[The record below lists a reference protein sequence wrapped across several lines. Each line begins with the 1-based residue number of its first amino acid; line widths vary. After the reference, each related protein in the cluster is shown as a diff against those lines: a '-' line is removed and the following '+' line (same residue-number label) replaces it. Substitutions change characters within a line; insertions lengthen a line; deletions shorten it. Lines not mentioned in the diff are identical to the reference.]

1 MRDARQAEIRAMK
14 FFVPT
19 LTVCLALGCM
29 SAFSA
34 DLSLEWPHYGH
45 DAGNGRYSPLV
56 QITARNVEGLQRVW
70 TFHMRPPDMAPAR
83 QGAMPGVGR
92 SRSGFRESEA
102 TPVVANGL
110 LYLSTP
116 YGRVVALNDET
127 GAEVW
132 AYALPQ
138 GDQPAT
144 RGVEY
149 WPGAGQAAPRI
160 VLTTRAG
167 KLVELSAK
175 TGEPVK
181 TFGSGGILDL
191 KTPDVMNGYPNA
203 YYGFSSPPLIYKDL
217 VITGSRV
224 QEQPS
229 LGAAG
234 DVRAW
239 DVRTGKL
246 VWTFH
251 SVPRPGE
258 YGHDTWERTS
268 WQGRSGVNV
277 WTVPIADLKRGIVY
291 LPFGAP
297 TVDRSGGDRHGANL
311 FGNAV
316 VAVDAKTGKYLWHFQ
331 AVHHDIWDLDL
342 PSAVL
347 VDVRKDKKT
356 IPAIAVMDKM
366 GLVFILDRVT
376 GKPVFEVKE
385 VPVPTDTDV
394 PGEQPWPTQPMSV
407 TPPLGRTSYDANDIA
422 TVTPELKDFCEKL
435 VQREHVVS
443 GKLFQ
448 PLRADSAVAS
458 FPGRGATQWSGAA
471 YDPKRNLYVV
481 NVANLATIGKLVKR
495 ADGSWEPNAFPYFW
509 NPKTVEPC
517 QQPPWGNLAAVDMDT
532 GKIAWKVTLGI
543 SDYLP
548 AGKQNTGRWNMGNP
562 MVTAGGLIFIGATDD
577 DRFRAF
583 DTGTGKELWSAK
595 LDAAANSGPVSY
607 MGKDGRQYVAVVA
620 TGGGG
625 GAVPTTSD
633 EVEAFA
639 LPK

>member
-1 MRDARQAEIRAMK
+1 MK
-14 FFVPT
+14 WFFAT
-19 LTVCLALGCM
+19 LSGCLILG
-29 SAFSA
+29 SAGAFCAGAS
-34 DLSLEWPHYGH
+34 SEWPHYGH
-45 DAGNGRYSPLV
+45 DAGNTRYSPLA
-56 QITARNVEGLQRVW
+56 QITVHNVGNLEKVW
-70 TFHMRPPDMAPAR
+70 TFHMRPPQVGGTSANGPAR
-83 QGAMPGVGR
+83 SGSVGHLR
-92 SRSGFRESEA
+92 AGFRESEA
-102 TPVVANGL
+102 TPLVVQGTM
-110 LYLSTP
+110 YLSTP

-132 AYALPQ
+132 AYDLPN

-149 WPGAGQAAPRI
+149 WPGGDGATPRI
-160 VLTTRAG
+160 VLTTRGG
-167 KLVELSAK
+167 KLIELDAR
-175 TGEPVK
+175 TGEPID
-181 TFGSGGILDL
+181 TFGSSGILDL
-191 KTPDVMNGYPNA
+191 RTSDVMNGFPDA
-203 YYGFSSPPLIYKDL
+203 AYGFSSPPLIYKNL

-224 QEQPS
+224 QEQPAH
-229 LGAAG
+229 GAAG

-239 DVRTGKL
+239 NVRTGKL

-258 YGHDTWERTS
+258 LGHDTWEGDS
-268 WQGRSGVNV
+268 WKGRSGVNV

-297 TVDRSGGDRHGANL
+297 TVDRSGADRHGANL
-311 FGNAV
+311 FANAV
-316 VAVDAKTGKYLWHFQ
+316 VAVDAATGRYLWHFQ

-342 PSAVL
+342 PSAML
-347 VDVRKDKKT
+347 IDVTKDHKV

-366 GLVFILDRVT
+366 ALLFILDRVT
-376 GKPVFEVKE
+376 GKPLFDVKE

-407 TPPLGRTSYDANDIA
+407 TPPLGRVSYDANDIA
-422 TVTPELKDFCEKL
+422 TVTPALQQFCETL
-435 VQREHVVS
+435 VKDQHVVPS
-443 GKLFQ
+443 RMFE
-448 PLRADSAVAS
+448 PLRTDSALAS
-458 FPGRGATQWSGAA
+458 FPGRGANQWSGAA
-471 YDPKRNLYVV
+471 YDPKRDLYVV
-481 NVANLATIGKLVKR
+481 NTANLATITKIVQQR
-495 ADGSWEPNAFPYFW
+495 DGSWGPNGYRYFW

-517 QQPPWGNLAAVDMDT
+517 QQPPWGNLTAVDVNT

-548 AGKQNTGRWNMGNP
+548 PSEQNTGRWNMGNP
-562 MVTAGGLIFIGATDD
+562 MTTGGGLIFIGATDD

-583 DTGTGKELWSAK
+583 DTGTGKELWAVK

-607 MGKDGRQYVAVVA
+607 LGKDGRQYVAVVA

-633 EVEAFA
+633 EVLAFA